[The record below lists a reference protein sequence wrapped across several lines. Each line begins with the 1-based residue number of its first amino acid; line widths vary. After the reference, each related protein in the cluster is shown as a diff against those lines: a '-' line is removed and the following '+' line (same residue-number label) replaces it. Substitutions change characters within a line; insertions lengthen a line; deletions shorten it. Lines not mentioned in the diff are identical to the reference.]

1 MGSKQAR
8 MILQSEIYIIC
19 YQYSRT
25 STNGHLPT
33 LATLFVP
40 ADSPDIDSY
49 LNLSTM
55 ATTKISSQQRPVFSA
70 TDKSEEWS

>member
-33 LATLFVP
+33 LATFFVP

-55 ATTKISSQQRPVFSA
+55 ATTKISSQQRPVFLA
-70 TDKSEEWS
+70 TDKSQEWS